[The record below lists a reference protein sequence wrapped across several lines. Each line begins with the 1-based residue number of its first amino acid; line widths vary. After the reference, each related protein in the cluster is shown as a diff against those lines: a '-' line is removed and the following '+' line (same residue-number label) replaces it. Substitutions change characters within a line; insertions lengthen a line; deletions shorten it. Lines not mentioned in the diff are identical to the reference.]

1 MTQKREITLAATVD
15 EFPRAAEFVEE
26 ILTEAGFSMKKILE
40 IQLAVEEACT
50 NVINYGYEGG
60 KGIIHITTET
70 LNDHLVMTIEDEG
83 IQFDPTKVD
92 EPSMTD
98 DVDEKAVGGM
108 GVHLIRSFV
117 EDLKYEFVD
126 GKNTLTLIVKRE

>member
-1 MTQKREITLAATVD
+1 MTQKREITLAASVD

-26 ILTEAGFSMKKILE
+26 ILLDAGFGMKKMLE

-50 NVINYGYEGG
+50 NVINYGYEG
-60 KGIIHITTET
+60 KQGIIHITSEA

-83 IQFDPTKVD
+83 IQFDPTTID
-92 EPSMTD
+92 EPTLTD
-98 DVDEKAVGGM
+98 DVEARNIGGM